1 MISSPPR
8 PPSYFWF
15 RCSTGTRRTLAGGSA
30 SSFFC
35 SLSLRLSS
43 SSSSSPGAIPH
54 PPLQRPY
61 PRRPH
66 RTPPLWI
73 HDGRWCSLRL
83 SLKTPF
89 TRRRWPN
96 IPSTRIAYA
105 CICIHHIIFTYKCQC
120 RLPIRAHIITMD
132 LLVVPHRNQN
142 RLSGKT
148 NAQERN
154 FYCNI
159 NPSLGGWT
167 IHSRRHKFR
176 FSASVALPCLIC
188 LDGCVGRWAGRGYPC
203 LYIRTVSKRKGR
215 GHVLRV
221 RGALGAAGLRII
233 ENTNTNTN
241 TQSPSPHPSSWS
253 SLLLRCNGRKRK
265 GEHLSSRVVVLYNS
279 EPPSLLQSKAKI

>member
-1 MISSPPR
+1 MHLPSFAHYLCACPR
-8 PPSYFWF
+8 PRLQAPAQFL
-15 RCSTGTRRTLAGGSA
+15 TRRSNAHTHAG
-30 SSFFC
+30 
-35 SLSLRLSS
+35 
-43 SSSSSPGAIPH
+43 PTK
-54 PPLQRPY
+54 PPLRGFMME
-61 PRRPH
+61 
-66 RTPPLWI
+66 
-73 HDGRWCSLRL
+73 DGAQL
-83 SLKTPF
+83 SLKAPF

-120 RLPIRAHIITMD
+120 RLPICAHIITMD

-203 LYIRTVSKRKGR
+203 IFVRFPKGKEGGTCCACVGHWVRRVYGLLKTRTRTHSRP
-215 GHVLRV
+215 H
-221 RGALGAAGLRII
+221 
-233 ENTNTNTN
+233 
-241 TQSPSPHPSSWS
+241 PHPSSWS
-253 SLLLRCNGRKRK
+253 FLLLRCNGRKRK

>member
-1 MISSPPR
+1 MHLPSFAHYLCACPR
-8 PPSYFWF
+8 PRLQAPAQFL
-15 RCSTGTRRTLAGGSA
+15 TRRSNAHTYAG
-30 SSFFC
+30 
-35 SLSLRLSS
+35 
-43 SSSSSPGAIPH
+43 PTK
-54 PPLQRPY
+54 PPLRGFMME
-61 PRRPH
+61 
-66 RTPPLWI
+66 
-73 HDGRWCSLRL
+73 DGAQL
-83 SLKTPF
+83 SLKAPL

-120 RLPIRAHIITMD
+120 RLPICAHIITMD

-233 ENTNTNTN
+233 ENTNTNT
-241 TQSPSPHPSSWS
+241 QSPSPHPSSWS